1 MVWFFPFPSR
11 LVPSRRVGWSD
22 GTGRTRK
29 KGDLEM
35 DGEAKEKDSELLANI
50 KRLTVRV
57 LDNLDQGTERR
68 TLDEQQKRLLSST
81 GARLLRLWRTV
92 EREGRSR
99 RTDELTDRISR
110 LMPEKTETGGV
121 TV

>member
-1 MVWFFPFPSR
+1 MN
-11 LVPSRRVGWSD
+11 
-22 GTGRTRK
+22 
-29 KGDLEM
+29 
-35 DGEAKEKDSELLANI
+35 GEAGEKDSELLANI

-81 GARLLRLWRTV
+81 GARLLRLWRLV
-92 EREGRSR
+92 EREARSR
-99 RTDELTDRISR
+99 RVDEEAERLSRIV
-110 LMPEKTETGGV
+110 TERSGEGGV